1 MGTADRASAFAA
13 TNQLNASVG
22 KVTLVLG
29 QATLVSSNG
38 VTSALQKGSSV
49 KPGDRIET
57 AGGGHVHIRFVD
69 DALVSVRPSSRLII
83 EEYEYNPTKVLDS
96 QVRFKLE
103 TGVARAISGAAA
115 ESAKE
120 RFRLNTPL
128 VAIGVRGTDFVVNS
142 QLDQTTA
149 HVNQGAIVMAPLGA
163 GCQAS
168 ALGPCNTSAATLV
181 SAQMGNVLAEYKD
194 GLGQPELKPY
204 FVRSTY
210 FAAAPDPD
218 VRSAKSP
225 ANPAKVDVAAKPD
238 NSVIQVTSVVSGGI
252 FAAAVEDLPHTPGP
266 VEPPSVTP
274 PPQPSTPAP
283 VNPSTQPSIPAPV
296 LPPTPPAPP
305 ALVWGHWVKPT
316 GSGDFSE
323 PFRVA
328 ALGRDVTV
336 GNNDYVLYRAPSD
349 TGLTAIQP
357 SLGTVGFQLQQAH
370 ALFRPWGGVN
380 QEATAGTG
388 TLSINF
394 ATRQFQTQLELN
406 HAAAGAHTLTS
417 QGAVLS
423 DGMFGG
429 ATATQKVI
437 GATTLDGK
445 NAGYMF
451 EKNVDSGVF
460 NGITLWAR

>member
-83 EEYEYNPTKVLDS
+83 EEYEYNPAKVLDS

-225 ANPAKVDVAAKPD
+225 ASPAKVDVAAKPD

-252 FAAAVEDLPHTPGP
+252 FTAAVEDLPHVPGP
-266 VEPPSVTP
+266 VEPP
-274 PPQPSTPAP
+274 
-283 VNPSTQPSIPAPV
+283 V
-296 LPPTPPAPP
+296 LPPTPPAPPAPP

-336 GNNDYVLYRAPSD
+336 GNNDYVLYRTPSD
-349 TGLTAIQP
+349 SGLTAIQP

-394 ATRQFQTQLELN
+394 ATRQFQTQLVLN

>member
-103 TGVARAISGAAA
+103 KGVARAISGAAA

-225 ANPAKVDVAAKPD
+225 ASPAKVDVAAKPD

-252 FAAAVEDLPHTPGP
+252 FTAAVEDLPHVPGP
-266 VEPPSVTP
+266 VEPP
-274 PPQPSTPAP
+274 
-283 VNPSTQPSIPAPV
+283 V
-296 LPPTPPAPP
+296 LPPTPPAPPAPP

-336 GNNDYVLYRAPSD
+336 GNNDYVLYRTPSD
-349 TGLTAIQP
+349 PGLTAIQP

-380 QEATAGTG
+380 QEATTGTG

-406 HAAAGAHTLTS
+406 HAAAGAHTLAS
-417 QGAVLS
+417 QGVVLS

>member
-13 TNQLNASVG
+13 TNQLNAPVG

-38 VTSALQKGSSV
+38 VTSSLQKGSSV

-83 EEYEYNPTKVLDS
+83 EEYEYNPAKVLES

-218 VRSAKSP
+218 ARSARSP

-252 FAAAVEDLPHTPGP
+252 FTAAVEELPHVPGP
-266 VEPPSVTP
+266 VEPPVM
-274 PPQPSTPAP
+274 
-283 VNPSTQPSIPAPV
+283 
-296 LPPTPPAPP
+296 PPTPPAPP

-336 GNNDYVLYRAPSD
+336 GNSDYVLYRAPSD

-380 QEATAGTG
+380 QEATTGTG

>member
-13 TNQLNASVG
+13 TNQLNAPVG

-38 VTSALQKGSSV
+38 VTSSLQKGSSV

-83 EEYEYNPTKVLDS
+83 EEYEYNPAKVLES

-218 VRSAKSP
+218 ARSARSP

-252 FAAAVEDLPHTPGP
+252 FTAAVEELPHVPGP
-266 VEPPSVTP
+266 VEPPVM
-274 PPQPSTPAP
+274 
-283 VNPSTQPSIPAPV
+283 
-296 LPPTPPAPP
+296 PPTPPAPP

-336 GNNDYVLYRAPSD
+336 GNNDYVLYRRPSD
-349 TGLTAIQP
+349 AGLIAIQP

>member
-13 TNQLNASVG
+13 TNQLNAPVG

-83 EEYEYNPTKVLDS
+83 EEYEYNPAKVLDS

-218 VRSAKSP
+218 ARSAKSP

-252 FAAAVEDLPHTPGP
+252 FTAAVEELPHVPGP
-266 VEPPSVTP
+266 VEPPVM
-274 PPQPSTPAP
+274 
-283 VNPSTQPSIPAPV
+283 
-296 LPPTPPAPP
+296 PPTPPAPP

-336 GNNDYVLYRAPSD
+336 GNNDYVLYRRPSD

>member
-13 TNQLNASVG
+13 TNQLNAFVG

-103 TGVARAISGAAA
+103 KGVARAISGAAA

-218 VRSAKSP
+218 ARSAKSP

-252 FAAAVEDLPHTPGP
+252 FTAAVEELPHVPGP
-266 VEPPSVTP
+266 VEPP
-274 PPQPSTPAP
+274 
-283 VNPSTQPSIPAPV
+283 V
-296 LPPTPPAPP
+296 LPPTPPAPPAPP

-336 GNNDYVLYRAPSD
+336 GNNDYVLYRTPSD
-349 TGLTAIQP
+349 SGLTAIQP

>member
-13 TNQLNASVG
+13 TNQLNAPVG

-38 VTSALQKGSSV
+38 VTSSLQKGSSV

-83 EEYEYNPTKVLDS
+83 EEYEYNPAKVLES

-218 VRSAKSP
+218 ARSAKSP

-252 FAAAVEDLPHTPGP
+252 FTAAVEELPHVPGP
-266 VEPPSVTP
+266 VEPPVM
-274 PPQPSTPAP
+274 
-283 VNPSTQPSIPAPV
+283 
-296 LPPTPPAPP
+296 PPTPPAPP

-336 GNNDYVLYRAPSD
+336 GNNDYVLYRRPSD

>member
-1 MGTADRASAFAA
+1 MLHRLFVLSATSSLLLLSMGTADRASAFAA

-83 EEYEYNPTKVLDS
+83 EEYEYNPAKVLDS

-103 TGVARAISGAAA
+103 KGVARAISGAAA

-252 FAAAVEDLPHTPGP
+252 FTAAVEELPHVPGP
-266 VEPPSVTP
+266 VEPPVM
-274 PPQPSTPAP
+274 
-283 VNPSTQPSIPAPV
+283 
-296 LPPTPPAPP
+296 PPTPPAPP

-349 TGLTAIQP
+349 TGLAAIQP

-406 HAAAGAHTLTS
+406 HAAAGAHTLAS
-417 QGAVLS
+417 QGVVLS

>member
-83 EEYEYNPTKVLDS
+83 EEYEYNPTKVLES

-218 VRSAKSP
+218 ARSARSP

-252 FAAAVEDLPHTPGP
+252 FTAAVEELPHVPGP
-266 VEPPSVTP
+266 VEPPVM
-274 PPQPSTPAP
+274 
-283 VNPSTQPSIPAPV
+283 
-296 LPPTPPAPP
+296 PPTPPAPP

-349 TGLTAIQP
+349 TGLAAIQP

-406 HAAAGAHTLTS
+406 HAAAGAHTLAS
-417 QGAVLS
+417 QGVVLS

>member
-83 EEYEYNPTKVLDS
+83 EEYEYNPAKVLDS

-225 ANPAKVDVAAKPD
+225 ASPAKVDVAAKPD

-252 FAAAVEDLPHTPGP
+252 FTAAVEDLPHVPGP
-266 VEPPSVTP
+266 VEPP
-274 PPQPSTPAP
+274 
-283 VNPSTQPSIPAPV
+283 V
-296 LPPTPPAPP
+296 LPPTPPAPPAPP

-336 GNNDYVLYRAPSD
+336 GNNDYVLYRTPSD
-349 TGLTAIQP
+349 SGLTAIQP

-406 HAAAGAHTLTS
+406 HAAAGAHTLAS
-417 QGAVLS
+417 QGVVLS

>member
-1 MGTADRASAFAA
+1 
-13 TNQLNASVG
+13 
-22 KVTLVLG
+22 
-29 QATLVSSNG
+29 
-38 VTSALQKGSSV
+38 
-49 KPGDRIET
+49 
-57 AGGGHVHIRFVD
+57 
-69 DALVSVRPSSRLII
+69 
-83 EEYEYNPTKVLDS
+83 
-96 QVRFKLE
+96 
-103 TGVARAISGAAA
+103 
-115 ESAKE
+115 
-120 RFRLNTPL
+120 
-128 VAIGVRGTDFVVNS
+128 
-142 QLDQTTA
+142 
-149 HVNQGAIVMAPLGA
+149 MAPLGA

-225 ANPAKVDVAAKPD
+225 ASPAKVDVAAKPD

-252 FAAAVEDLPHTPGP
+252 FTAAVEELPHVPGP
-266 VEPPSVTP
+266 VEPPVM
-274 PPQPSTPAP
+274 
-283 VNPSTQPSIPAPV
+283 
-296 LPPTPPAPP
+296 PPTPPAPP

-336 GNNDYVLYRAPSD
+336 GNNDYVLYRTPSD
-349 TGLTAIQP
+349 PGLTAIQP

-406 HAAAGAHTLTS
+406 HAAAGAHTLAS
-417 QGAVLS
+417 QGVVLS

>member
-83 EEYEYNPTKVLDS
+83 EEYEYNPAKVLES

-181 SAQMGNVLAEYKD
+181 SAQMGNVLAGYKD

-218 VRSAKSP
+218 ARSARSP

-252 FAAAVEDLPHTPGP
+252 FTAAVEELPHVPGP
-266 VEPPSVTP
+266 VEPPVM
-274 PPQPSTPAP
+274 
-283 VNPSTQPSIPAPV
+283 
-296 LPPTPPAPP
+296 PPTPPAPP

-349 TGLTAIQP
+349 TGLAAIQP

>member
-13 TNQLNASVG
+13 TNQLNAPVG

-38 VTSALQKGSSV
+38 VTSSLQKGSSV

-83 EEYEYNPTKVLDS
+83 EEYEYNPAKVLES

-218 VRSAKSP
+218 ARSARSP

-252 FAAAVEDLPHTPGP
+252 FTAAVEELPHVPGP
-266 VEPPSVTP
+266 VEPPVM
-274 PPQPSTPAP
+274 
-283 VNPSTQPSIPAPV
+283 
-296 LPPTPPAPP
+296 PPTPPAPP

-417 QGAVLS
+417 QGVVLS

>member
-38 VTSALQKGSSV
+38 VTSSLQKGSSV

-83 EEYEYNPTKVLDS
+83 EEYEYNPAKVLES

-252 FAAAVEDLPHTPGP
+252 FTAAVEELPHVPGP
-266 VEPPSVTP
+266 VEPPVM
-274 PPQPSTPAP
+274 
-283 VNPSTQPSIPAPV
+283 
-296 LPPTPPAPP
+296 PPTPPAPP

-336 GNNDYVLYRAPSD
+336 GNNDYVLYRTPSD
-349 TGLTAIQP
+349 PGLTAIQP

-417 QGAVLS
+417 QGVVLS

>member
-83 EEYEYNPTKVLDS
+83 EEYEYNPAKVLES

-218 VRSAKSP
+218 ARSAKSP

-252 FAAAVEDLPHTPGP
+252 FTAAVEELPHVPGP
-266 VEPPSVTP
+266 VEPPVM
-274 PPQPSTPAP
+274 
-283 VNPSTQPSIPAPV
+283 
-296 LPPTPPAPP
+296 PPTPPAPP

-336 GNNDYVLYRAPSD
+336 GNNDYVLYRTPSD
-349 TGLTAIQP
+349 PGLTAIQP

-380 QEATAGTG
+380 QEATTGTG

-406 HAAAGAHTLTS
+406 HAAAGAHTLAS
-417 QGAVLS
+417 QGVVLS

>member
-218 VRSAKSP
+218 ARSAKSP

-252 FAAAVEDLPHTPGP
+252 FTAAVEELPHVPGP
-266 VEPPSVTP
+266 VEPPVM
-274 PPQPSTPAP
+274 
-283 VNPSTQPSIPAPV
+283 
-296 LPPTPPAPP
+296 PPTPPAPP

>member
-13 TNQLNASVG
+13 TNQLNAPVG

-38 VTSALQKGSSV
+38 VTSSLQKGSSV

-83 EEYEYNPTKVLDS
+83 EEYEYNPAKVLES

-168 ALGPCNTSAATLV
+168 ALGPCNTSAAILV

-218 VRSAKSP
+218 ARSAKSP

-252 FAAAVEDLPHTPGP
+252 FTAAVEELPHVPGP
-266 VEPPSVTP
+266 VEPPVM
-274 PPQPSTPAP
+274 
-283 VNPSTQPSIPAPV
+283 
-296 LPPTPPAPP
+296 PPTPPAPP

-316 GSGDFSE
+316 GSVDFSE

-349 TGLTAIQP
+349 TGLAAIQP

-417 QGAVLS
+417 QGVVLS

>member
-103 TGVARAISGAAA
+103 KGVARAISGAAA

-218 VRSAKSP
+218 ARSARSA

-252 FAAAVEDLPHTPGP
+252 FTAAVEELPHVPGP
-266 VEPPSVTP
+266 VEPPVM
-274 PPQPSTPAP
+274 
-283 VNPSTQPSIPAPV
+283 
-296 LPPTPPAPP
+296 PPTPPAPP

-336 GNNDYVLYRAPSD
+336 GNNDYVLYRTPSD
-349 TGLTAIQP
+349 SGLTAIQP

>member
-49 KPGDRIET
+49 KSGDRIET

-83 EEYEYNPTKVLDS
+83 EEYEYNPAKVLES

-218 VRSAKSP
+218 ARSAKSP

-252 FAAAVEDLPHTPGP
+252 FTAAVEELPHVPGP
-266 VEPPSVTP
+266 VEPPVM
-274 PPQPSTPAP
+274 
-283 VNPSTQPSIPAPV
+283 
-296 LPPTPPAPP
+296 PPTPPAPP

-336 GNNDYVLYRAPSD
+336 GNNDYVLYRRPSD

>member
-13 TNQLNASVG
+13 TNQLNAPVG

-38 VTSALQKGSSV
+38 VTSSLQKGSSV

-83 EEYEYNPTKVLDS
+83 EEYEYNPAKVLDS

-218 VRSAKSP
+218 ARSAKSP

-252 FAAAVEDLPHTPGP
+252 FTAAVEELPHVPGP
-266 VEPPSVTP
+266 VEPPVM
-274 PPQPSTPAP
+274 
-283 VNPSTQPSIPAPV
+283 
-296 LPPTPPAPP
+296 PPTPPAPP

-336 GNNDYVLYRAPSD
+336 GNNDYVLYRRPSD

-417 QGAVLS
+417 QGVVLS

>member
-13 TNQLNASVG
+13 TNQLNAPVG

-38 VTSALQKGSSV
+38 VTSSLQKGSSV

-83 EEYEYNPTKVLDS
+83 EEYEYNPAKVLDS

-252 FAAAVEDLPHTPGP
+252 FTAAVEELPHVTAPVEQLPHVPGP
-266 VEPPSVTP
+266 VEPPVM
-274 PPQPSTPAP
+274 
-283 VNPSTQPSIPAPV
+283 
-296 LPPTPPAPP
+296 PPTPPAPP

-336 GNNDYVLYRAPSD
+336 GNNDYVLYRRPSD

>member
-1 MGTADRASAFAA
+1 MLHRLFVLSATSSLLVLSMGTADRASAFAA
-13 TNQLNASVG
+13 TNQLNAPVG

-83 EEYEYNPTKVLDS
+83 EEYEYNPAKVLES

-225 ANPAKVDVAAKPD
+225 ASPAKVDVAAKPD

-252 FAAAVEDLPHTPGP
+252 FTAAVEDLPHVPGP
-266 VEPPSVTP
+266 VEPP
-274 PPQPSTPAP
+274 
-283 VNPSTQPSIPAPV
+283 V
-296 LPPTPPAPP
+296 LPPTPPAPPAPP

-336 GNNDYVLYRAPSD
+336 GNSDYVLYRAPSD
-349 TGLTAIQP
+349 AGLIAIQP

>member
-38 VTSALQKGSSV
+38 VTSSLQKGSSV

-83 EEYEYNPTKVLDS
+83 EEYEYNPAKVLES

-218 VRSAKSP
+218 ARSARSP

-252 FAAAVEDLPHTPGP
+252 FTAAVEELPHVPGP
-266 VEPPSVTP
+266 VEPPVM
-274 PPQPSTPAP
+274 
-283 VNPSTQPSIPAPV
+283 
-296 LPPTPPAPP
+296 PPTPPAPP

-336 GNNDYVLYRAPSD
+336 GNNDYVLYRRPSD

-417 QGAVLS
+417 QGVVLS

>member
-13 TNQLNASVG
+13 TNQLNAPVG
-22 KVTLVLG
+22 KVTLVLS

-218 VRSAKSP
+218 ARSARSP

-252 FAAAVEDLPHTPGP
+252 FTAAVEELPHVPGP
-266 VEPPSVTP
+266 VEPPVM
-274 PPQPSTPAP
+274 
-283 VNPSTQPSIPAPV
+283 
-296 LPPTPPAPP
+296 PPTPPAPP

-349 TGLTAIQP
+349 TGLAAIQP

>member
-38 VTSALQKGSSV
+38 VTSSLQKGSSV

-103 TGVARAISGAAA
+103 KGVARAISGAAA

-218 VRSAKSP
+218 ARSAKSP

-252 FAAAVEDLPHTPGP
+252 FTAAVEELPHVPGP
-266 VEPPSVTP
+266 VEPPVM
-274 PPQPSTPAP
+274 
-283 VNPSTQPSIPAPV
+283 
-296 LPPTPPAPP
+296 PPTPPAPP

-336 GNNDYVLYRAPSD
+336 GNNDYVLYRAPSG
-349 TGLTAIQP
+349 TGLAAIQP

-417 QGAVLS
+417 QGVVLS

>member
-13 TNQLNASVG
+13 TNQLNAPVG

-83 EEYEYNPTKVLDS
+83 EEYEYNPAKVLDS

-225 ANPAKVDVAAKPD
+225 ASPAKVDVAAKPD

-252 FAAAVEDLPHTPGP
+252 FTAAVEDLPHVPGP
-266 VEPPSVTP
+266 VEPPVM
-274 PPQPSTPAP
+274 
-283 VNPSTQPSIPAPV
+283 
-296 LPPTPPAPP
+296 PPTPPAPP

-349 TGLTAIQP
+349 TGLAAIQP

-417 QGAVLS
+417 QGVVLS

>member
-13 TNQLNASVG
+13 TNQLNAPVG

-38 VTSALQKGSSV
+38 VTSSLQKGSSV

-83 EEYEYNPTKVLDS
+83 EEYEYNPAKVLES

-128 VAIGVRGTDFVVNS
+128 VAIGVRVTDFVVNS

-218 VRSAKSP
+218 VRSARSP

-252 FAAAVEDLPHTPGP
+252 FTAAVEELPHVPGP
-266 VEPPSVTP
+266 VEPPVM
-274 PPQPSTPAP
+274 
-283 VNPSTQPSIPAPV
+283 
-296 LPPTPPAPP
+296 PPTPPAPP

-336 GNNDYVLYRAPSD
+336 GNNDYVLYRRPSD

>member
-13 TNQLNASVG
+13 TNQLNAPVG

-38 VTSALQKGSSV
+38 VTSSLQKGSSV

-103 TGVARAISGAAA
+103 KGVARAISGAAA

-218 VRSAKSP
+218 ARSARSP

-252 FAAAVEDLPHTPGP
+252 FTAAVEELPHVPGP
-266 VEPPSVTP
+266 VEPPVM
-274 PPQPSTPAP
+274 
-283 VNPSTQPSIPAPV
+283 
-296 LPPTPPAPP
+296 PPTPPAPP

>member
-1 MGTADRASAFAA
+1 MLHRLFVLSATSSLLLLSMGTADRASAFAA

-83 EEYEYNPTKVLDS
+83 EEYEYNPAKVLDS

-252 FAAAVEDLPHTPGP
+252 FTAAVEELPHVPGP
-266 VEPPSVTP
+266 VEPPVM
-274 PPQPSTPAP
+274 
-283 VNPSTQPSIPAPV
+283 
-296 LPPTPPAPP
+296 PPTPPAPP

-349 TGLTAIQP
+349 TGLAAIQP

-417 QGAVLS
+417 QGVVLS

>member
-83 EEYEYNPTKVLDS
+83 EEYEYNPAKVLDS

-218 VRSAKSP
+218 ARSAKSP

-252 FAAAVEDLPHTPGP
+252 FTAAVEELPHVPGP
-266 VEPPSVTP
+266 VEPPVM
-274 PPQPSTPAP
+274 
-283 VNPSTQPSIPAPV
+283 
-296 LPPTPPAPP
+296 PPTPPAPP

-336 GNNDYVLYRAPSD
+336 GNSDYVLYRRPSD

>member
-13 TNQLNASVG
+13 TNQLNAPVG

-38 VTSALQKGSSV
+38 VTSSLQKGSSV

-83 EEYEYNPTKVLDS
+83 EEYEYNPAKVLES

-218 VRSAKSP
+218 ARSAKSP

-252 FAAAVEDLPHTPGP
+252 FTAAVEELPHVPGP
-266 VEPPSVTP
+266 VEPPVM
-274 PPQPSTPAP
+274 
-283 VNPSTQPSIPAPV
+283 
-296 LPPTPPAPP
+296 PPTPPAPP

-349 TGLTAIQP
+349 TGLAAIQP

-417 QGAVLS
+417 QGVVLS

>member
-83 EEYEYNPTKVLDS
+83 EEYEYNPAEVLDS

-218 VRSAKSP
+218 ARSAKSP

-252 FAAAVEDLPHTPGP
+252 FTAAVEDLPHVPGP
-266 VEPPSVTP
+266 VEPP
-274 PPQPSTPAP
+274 
-283 VNPSTQPSIPAPV
+283 V
-296 LPPTPPAPP
+296 LPPTPPAPPAPP

-349 TGLTAIQP
+349 TGLAAIQP

>member
-1 MGTADRASAFAA
+1 MVIPMLHRLFVLSATSSLLVLSMGTADRASAFAA

-38 VTSALQKGSSV
+38 VTSSLQKGSSV

-83 EEYEYNPTKVLDS
+83 EEYEYNPAKVLDS

-252 FAAAVEDLPHTPGP
+252 FTAAVEELPHVPGP
-266 VEPPSVTP
+266 VEPPVM
-274 PPQPSTPAP
+274 
-283 VNPSTQPSIPAPV
+283 
-296 LPPTPPAPP
+296 PPTPPAPP

-336 GNNDYVLYRAPSD
+336 GNNDYVLYRRPSD
-349 TGLTAIQP
+349 PGLTAIQP

-417 QGAVLS
+417 QGVVLS

>member
-13 TNQLNASVG
+13 TNQSNAPVG

-83 EEYEYNPTKVLDS
+83 EEYEYNQAKVLES

-218 VRSAKSP
+218 ARSAKSP

-252 FAAAVEDLPHTPGP
+252 FTAAVEDLPHVPGP
-266 VEPPSVTP
+266 VEPPVM
-274 PPQPSTPAP
+274 
-283 VNPSTQPSIPAPV
+283 
-296 LPPTPPAPP
+296 PPTPPAPP

-336 GNNDYVLYRAPSD
+336 GNSDYVLYRTPSD

-417 QGAVLS
+417 QGVVLS

>member
-13 TNQLNASVG
+13 TNQLNAPVG

-103 TGVARAISGAAA
+103 KGVARAISGAAA

-218 VRSAKSP
+218 ARSARSP

-252 FAAAVEDLPHTPGP
+252 FTAAVEELPHVPGP
-266 VEPPSVTP
+266 VEPPVM
-274 PPQPSTPAP
+274 
-283 VNPSTQPSIPAPV
+283 
-296 LPPTPPAPP
+296 PPTPPAPP

-349 TGLTAIQP
+349 TGLAAIQP

>member
-38 VTSALQKGSSV
+38 VTSSLQKGSSV

-252 FAAAVEDLPHTPGP
+252 FTAAVEDLPHVPGP
-266 VEPPSVTP
+266 VEP
-274 PPQPSTPAP
+274 
-283 VNPSTQPSIPAPV
+283 PV

-336 GNNDYVLYRAPSD
+336 GNSDYVLYRAPSD

>member
-13 TNQLNASVG
+13 TNQLNAFVG

-83 EEYEYNPTKVLDS
+83 EEYEYNPAKVLDS

-218 VRSAKSP
+218 ARSAKSP

-252 FAAAVEDLPHTPGP
+252 FTAAVEELPHVPGP
-266 VEPPSVTP
+266 VEPPVM
-274 PPQPSTPAP
+274 
-283 VNPSTQPSIPAPV
+283 
-296 LPPTPPAPP
+296 PPTPPAPP

-336 GNNDYVLYRAPSD
+336 GNSDYVLYRTPSD
-349 TGLTAIQP
+349 PGLTAIQP

-380 QEATAGTG
+380 QEATTGTG

>member
-1 MGTADRASAFAA
+1 MVIPMLHRLFVLSATSSLLLLSMGTADRASAFAA
-13 TNQLNASVG
+13 TNQSNAPVG

-38 VTSALQKGSSV
+38 VTSSLQKGSSV

-83 EEYEYNPTKVLDS
+83 EEYEYNQAKVLES

-218 VRSAKSP
+218 ARSAKSP

-252 FAAAVEDLPHTPGP
+252 FTAAVEDLPHVPGP
-266 VEPPSVTP
+266 VEPPVM
-274 PPQPSTPAP
+274 
-283 VNPSTQPSIPAPV
+283 
-296 LPPTPPAPP
+296 PPTPPAPP

-336 GNNDYVLYRAPSD
+336 GNSDYVLYRTPSD

-417 QGAVLS
+417 QGVVLS

>member
-38 VTSALQKGSSV
+38 VTSSLQKGSSV

-103 TGVARAISGAAA
+103 KGVARAISGAAA

-218 VRSAKSP
+218 ARSAKSP

-252 FAAAVEDLPHTPGP
+252 FTAAVEELPHVPGP
-266 VEPPSVTP
+266 VEPPVM
-274 PPQPSTPAP
+274 
-283 VNPSTQPSIPAPV
+283 
-296 LPPTPPAPP
+296 PPTPPAPP

-388 TLSINF
+388 NLSINF

-417 QGAVLS
+417 QGVVLS

>member
-83 EEYEYNPTKVLDS
+83 EEYEYNPAKVLES

-218 VRSAKSP
+218 ARSAKSP

-252 FAAAVEDLPHTPGP
+252 FTAAVEELPHVPGP
-266 VEPPSVTP
+266 VEPPVM
-274 PPQPSTPAP
+274 
-283 VNPSTQPSIPAPV
+283 
-296 LPPTPPAPP
+296 PPTPPAPP

-336 GNNDYVLYRAPSD
+336 GNNDYVLYRTPSD
-349 TGLTAIQP
+349 PGLTAIQP

-380 QEATAGTG
+380 QEATAGNG

-406 HAAAGAHTLTS
+406 HAAAGAHTLAS
-417 QGAVLS
+417 QGVVLS